1 MATTKKSAKQL
12 TNIALKAV
20 KTRRGKN
27 PGGSTERLTANDV
40 QEAFKRRKAFSTG
53 DIMREFSAAK
63 DNATACAAI
72 LRGRKLIEKVG
83 EAADG
88 TSVWRWV
95 A

>member
-1 MATTKKSAKQL
+1 MPTAKKSSKQL
-12 TNIALKAV
+12 TSIALKAV
-20 KTRRGKN
+20 KTRRDKN

-40 QEAFKRRKAFSTG
+40 QAAFKRRKSFSTG
-53 DIMREFSAAK
+53 DVMREFSAAK

-72 LRGRKLIEKVG
+72 LRGRKLIEKIG